1 LTKRKRKKQR
11 KERPARRPP
20 RSRGAAADLERSFRQ
35 AQTLIDQ
42 GRAREAVD
50 LLQPLAASHPRQP
63 QVHYNLGYAQTQ
75 AGDLWD
81 ALSAFKRAL
90 NLSRDPGY
98 WPPLA
103 LTYAELGLTAHA
115 VRAFHQVRKYELD
128 GPELPG
134 MLEAVASLQQR
145 IRDTAD
151 HLGLPLDRVE
161 RGLRYFEEGQR
172 TLHLA
177 DYPACIA
184 NSERATKFLGD
195 WPPPRNNLSLALFFD
210 GQPARAI
217 ATARRVLDHDPGNVQ
232 ALGNAIQYLAWTGK
246 TEEARGLWARL
257 RAITP
262 EEHDPRLK
270 AAEAAA
276 VMDDDEHVLEMLQ
289 PLRVSPDVRPDV
301 PGLDQRARFFLAVAE
316 ANLGKRSALRRM
328 KALLPEMPWIENFVQ
343 ALQAGRPG
351 PGWADR
357 FPYFHSTDMMPAQ
370 RMHELLELLQR
381 EDRMPPQRFRR
392 EMERF
397 AERFPQLALMA
408 EKFIW
413 EDREPEAGMAILVAV
428 GTPPAH
434 AALRRFGLSQAGDDD
449 QRMQALYKLADAGQ
463 IPPDETLRVW
473 QQGAWHEIQ
482 VRRYE
487 ISDEPRD
494 AYPPEIGQLLHR
506 GQQAFQDGDLAGA
519 EEMFRRMRELEPRA
533 KEAYNNLGT
542 VFARREQHER
552 AQEMF
557 RAALELDPLYV
568 FPRCNLALYLL
579 DDDLEAAMDMI
590 QPLAD
595 LTRFH
600 PQEAALYSYVQ
611 ARIFL
616 AQDDPDRARNALEA
630 ALEVWPDHELSQQLL
645 ARLEII
651 SPARTFFSSFFER
664 RRRRDQA
671 WRVRLQAKL
680 TSPHPSLAGA
690 LPLLTREALTA
701 TGRQVLTGGGWSA
714 LRKAELVERLVQAL
728 PRPETLEHVAS
739 GLSDEERDAL
749 RQVLARGGHM
759 PWHGFDAEYGNDLD
773 ESRFWQ
779 WHEPRTTMGRL
790 RLRGLL
796 VEATV
801 DGELLVAIPLE
812 LRQALHTV
820 LE

>member
-1 LTKRKRKKQR
+1 MTKRKRRKQR
-11 KERPARRPP
+11 KKRPARRPP
-20 RSRGAAADLERSFRQ
+20 RPRRSAADLEALFRQ
-35 AQTLIDQ
+35 AETLIDQ

-63 QVHYNLGYAQTQ
+63 QVHYNLGYAQSQ

-90 NLSRDPGY
+90 DVSRDPGY
-98 WPPLA
+98 WLPLA

-115 VRAFHQVRKYELD
+115 VRAFRQVRKYEPE
-128 GPELPG
+128 GPELHDL
-134 MLEAVASLQQR
+134 LEAAAGLQQR
-145 IRDTAD
+145 IHETAD
-151 HLGLPLDRVE
+151 QLGLPLDRVE

-172 TLHLA
+172 ALHLG

-184 NSERATKFLGD
+184 DSERATRFLGD

-217 ATARRVLDHDPGNVQ
+217 ATARRVLEHDPGNVQ
-232 ALGNAIQYLAWTGK
+232 ALGNAIQYLAWTGQM
-246 TEEARGLWARL
+246 EEARGLWARL

-276 VMDDDEHVLEMLQ
+276 VMDDDERVFELLQ
-289 PLRVSPDVRPDV
+289 PPSKRSGVRPDL
-301 PGLDQRARFFLAVAE
+301 PGLDRRARFFLAVAE
-316 ANLGKRSALRRM
+316 ANLGKRGARRRM
-328 KALLPEMPWIENFVQ
+328 KALLPEMPWIDNYVQ

-370 RMHELLELLQR
+370 RMHELLELLRR
-381 EDRMPPQRFRR
+381 EDRMSPQRFRR
-392 EMERF
+392 EMGRF
-397 AERFPQLALMA
+397 AERFPQLVLMA

-413 EDREPEAGMAILVAV
+413 EDGEPEAGMPILVAV

-449 QRMQALYKLADAGQ
+449 QRMQALYRLADAGQ

-482 VRRYE
+482 MRQYE

-494 AYPPEIGQLLHR
+494 AYPPEVAELLHS
-506 GQQAFQDGDLAGA
+506 GLQAFQDGDLARA
-519 EEMFRRMRELEPRA
+519 EEMFRRMRETEPRA

-542 VFARREQHER
+542 IFARREEHER

-590 QPLAD
+590 RPLAE

-630 ALEVWPDHELSQQLL
+630 ALEVWPDHELSRQLL
-645 ARLEII
+645 ARLEMI
-651 SPARTFFSSFFER
+651 SPARTFFASFFER
-664 RRRRDQA
+664 RRKRDRA

-680 TSPHPSLAGA
+680 TTPHPSLAEA

-701 TGRQVLTGGGWSA
+701 TGRHVLTGGGWSA
-714 LRKAELVERLVQAL
+714 LRKAELVERLIQAL
-728 PRPETLEHVAS
+728 PGPDTLEHLVS
-739 GLSDEERDAL
+739 GLSDEERSAL
-749 RQVLARGGHM
+749 RQVIARGGHM
-759 PWHGFDAEYGNDLD
+759 PWHAFDAEFGNDLD
-773 ESRFWQ
+773 ESRFWH
-779 WHEPRTTMGRL
+779 WHEPKTTMGRL

-820 LE
+820 LQ